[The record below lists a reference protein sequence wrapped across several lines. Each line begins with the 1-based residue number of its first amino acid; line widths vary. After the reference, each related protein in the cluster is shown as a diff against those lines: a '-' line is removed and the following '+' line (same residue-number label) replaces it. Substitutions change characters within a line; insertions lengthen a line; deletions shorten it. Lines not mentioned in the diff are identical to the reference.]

1 MINDQITVG
10 RLPTLLRTKKSSAET
25 GAYGS
30 NEGIPWGMTGAPKG
44 PVPFTVE
51 IGGQKFEGVVM
62 PPPHVRRDYEQVAD
76 EVAQKIRNEPS
87 LDHSKI
93 EVTLKHRKTWT
104 RYETYFWYVVA
115 KKH

>member
-93 EVTLKHRKTWT
+93 EVTLKRKLGPVMKPISGMW
-104 RYETYFWYVVA
+104 
-115 KKH
+115 